1 MSLRAWTLLLVAL
14 CAVGWW
20 FSPVSPRDAHVPAA
34 VDGVATRCVLPPRT
48 GALDAPLQSEVP
60 RGMAPIQLQAATL
73 TPVAGFSIDA
83 RVLSREEYSM
93 GRESDLSPLDLALGW
108 GRMRDDDVLEQL
120 DIEQGARFYSYR
132 WQQALV
138 GVSFE
143 QIARSSANMHLI
155 PADAPAAEALKRVRA
170 GDRVRLEGWLVNAD
184 APDGWHWRT
193 STTRD
198 DMGAGACELIYVC
211 AVTRL

>member
-1 MSLRAWTLLLVAL
+1 MSLRGWTVLLVAL
-14 CAVGWW
+14 AVVGWW
-20 FSPVSPRDAHVPAA
+20 FSPVSPRDAHVPAS
-34 VDGVATRCVLPPRT
+34 VDGTTTRCVLPPRT
-48 GALDAPLQSEVP
+48 GALDAPLQSDVP
-60 RGMAPIQLQAATL
+60 RGLAPIRLQAATL

-83 RVLSREEYSM
+83 RVLSREDYTM

-108 GRMRDDDVLEQL
+108 GRMREDAVLEQL
-120 DIEQGARFYSYR
+120 EIDQGARFYSYR
-132 WQQALV
+132 WQRALV

-143 QIARSSANMHLI
+143 EIASSSANMHMI
-155 PADAPAAEALKRVRA
+155 PADAAAAEALKRVRA

-184 APDGWHWRT
+184 AADGWYWRT